1 MHTLLSILTIWR
13 HTDMLRF
20 VTEALISLVYLQ
32 IHIFEFIIV
41 LQYTHTYFLWTHT
54 TIVASF
60 IHRYNIL
67 NRWPTDSYFAM
78 VLPDS

>member
-1 MHTLLSILTIWR
+1 MRTLLFTLTMWR
-13 HTDMLRF
+13 HTDMLGF
-20 VTEALISLVYLQ
+20 VKAALILLVYLQ

-41 LQYTHTYFLWTHT
+41 LQYIHTYYLWTHT
-54 TIVASF
+54 TFLQVLLTVI
-60 IHRYNIL
+60 IL